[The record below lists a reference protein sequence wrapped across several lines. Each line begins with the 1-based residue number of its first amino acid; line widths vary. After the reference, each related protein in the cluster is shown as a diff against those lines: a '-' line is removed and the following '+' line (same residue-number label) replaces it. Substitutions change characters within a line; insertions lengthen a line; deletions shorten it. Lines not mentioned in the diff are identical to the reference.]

1 MAKIVVSA
9 SSLPAGRNMSSQV
22 EYIKRVQNYGADMY
36 HLDIMDGKF
45 VKNETIDYNYFEQ
58 LKESSTLLF
67 DVHLMVMAPSKGLIN
82 KYVKHGA
89 NIITLQYEAYE
100 DKVKLVKNLGYIKK
114 QGCMAGLA
122 IDITTEV
129 SEVQDILSHLD
140 LILVMAV
147 KTGAGGQK
155 FNEDALK
162 KLKEIRKINKK
173 ILIEVDG
180 GINALTAPKCVKAGA
195 DILAVGSYIYEN
207 DTYEAIQ
214 TLKGKNG

>member
-1 MAKIVVSA
+1 
-9 SSLPAGRNMSSQV
+9 
-22 EYIKRVQNYGADMY
+22 
-36 HLDIMDGKF
+36 
-45 VKNETIDYNYFEQ
+45 
-58 LKESSTLLF
+58 
-67 DVHLMVMAPSKGLIN
+67 
-82 KYVKHGA
+82 
-89 NIITLQYEAYE
+89 
-100 DKVKLVKNLGYIKK
+100 
-114 QGCMAGLA
+114 
-122 IDITTEV
+122 
-129 SEVQDILSHLD
+129 
-140 LILVMAV
+140 MAV

-162 KLKEIRKINKK
+162 KLNEIRKINKK